1 MAFLE
6 VITRT
11 YKRPELLVANQASL
25 DAQSDDDW
33 IQTVYVDD
41 DGHGVGWANGQMFH
55 YAQVLRGDYIWILD
69 DDDICTR
76 ASLVAELKM
85 IVREFEPD
93 VIMLR
98 MDHGERGILPPVG
111 LHFPTK
117 GLIGCSAYVVSQEVW
132 KRHAYQWQS
141 ANYSSDYDFINSIL
155 NDKHVSV
162 HWHDV
167 IASKVQR
174 ISLGEPA

>member
-1 MAFLE
+1 MTFLE

-11 YKRPELLVANQASL
+11 FKRSELLAKNVASL
-25 DAQSDDDW
+25 EVWSDGDW
-33 IQTVYVDD
+33 IQTIYEDD
-41 DGHGVGWANGQMFH
+41 VGHGVGWANGQMFH

-69 DDDICTR
+69 DDDICIRPT
-76 ASLVAELKM
+76 LVTELKM
-85 IVREFEPD
+85 IVKEFMPD

-98 MDHGERGILPPVG
+98 MDHAERGILPPVG
-111 LHFPTK
+111 LHILSK
-117 GLIGCSAYVVSQEVW
+117 GLIGCSAYVVRQEVW

-141 ANYSSDYDFINSIL
+141 ANYSSDFDFINSIL
-155 NDKHVSV
+155 NDDDVSV